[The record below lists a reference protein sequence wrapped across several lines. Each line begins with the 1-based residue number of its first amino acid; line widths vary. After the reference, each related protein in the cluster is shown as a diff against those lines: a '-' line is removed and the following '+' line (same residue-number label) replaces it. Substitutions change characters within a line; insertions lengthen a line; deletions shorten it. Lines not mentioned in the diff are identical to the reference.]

1 MEGAA
6 LYTLS
11 DVEQYCSSLADTY
24 GDRVSFGRAEGAS
37 SQGKDI
43 PLIEVAASGESQ
55 GLIYVTAGQHV
66 SEPASV
72 SAALD
77 FLDTYL
83 SDSVFEGIRERY
95 SLVMAPV
102 VNADRYD
109 MADPGKFPIEKDETN
124 ASGQVMNSGYSPTG
138 SQVPEEQA
146 VLETLTRAEKQY
158 GPLALAFDIHE
169 TSKSGFSLGSMHMVC
184 ATDPGAVAKAHPTGD
199 ALTAQGYWPVISP
212 DTSSD
217 GTLRKVEDERTPF
230 SYVIE
235 TNTANTLEE
244 RIAIGSRYLQDI
256 TRSVLD
262 SPPNER

>member
-11 DVEQYCSSLADTY
+11 DVEQYCSSLAETY
-24 GDRVSFGRAEGAS
+24 GDRINFNHTGGAS
-37 SQGKDI
+37 SQGRDI
-43 PLIEVAASGESQ
+43 PIIEVAASGESQ

-72 SAALD
+72 AAALD

-83 SDSVFEGIRERY
+83 SDPAFEGIRERY

-102 VNADRYD
+102 VNVDRYD
-109 MADPGKFPIEKDETN
+109 LSDTGGFPVEKDEHN
-124 ASGQVMNSGYSPTG
+124 AAGQVMNSGYSTNG
-138 SQVPEEQA
+138 SQVPEEQT
-146 VLETLTRAEKQY
+146 VLTSLVRAEKQY

-169 TSKSGFSLGSMHMVC
+169 TSSSGFSLGSMHMVC
-184 ATDPGAVAKAHPTGD
+184 ATDPAAVAKAHPTGD
-199 ALTAQGYWPVISP
+199 ALAAQGYWPVVSP
-212 DTSSD
+212 DTSSE

-235 TNTANTLEE
+235 TNTANTVEE
-244 RIAIGSRYLQDI
+244 RTAIGSRYLQDI
-256 TRSVLD
+256 TRAVLD
-262 SPPNER
+262 GP

>member
-11 DVEQYCSSLADTY
+11 DVEQYCTSLSDTY
-24 GDRVSFGRAEGAS
+24 GDSVSFGRTEGTS
-37 SQGKDI
+37 SQGKGL
-43 PLIEVAASGESQ
+43 PLIEVAASVESQ

-77 FLDTYL
+77 FLDSYL
-83 SDSVFEGIRERY
+83 SDPAFEGIRERY

-102 VNADRYD
+102 VNVDRYD
-109 MADPGKFPIEKDETN
+109 LADTGEFPVEKDETN
-124 ASGQVMNSGYSPTG
+124 AAGQVMNSGYSPTA
-138 SQVPEEQA
+138 SSSPEEQA
-146 VLETLTRAEKQY
+146 VLDTLSRSEEQY

-199 ALTAQGYWPVISP
+199 ALAAQGYWPVVSP
-212 DTSSD
+212 DTSPE
-217 GTLRKVEDERTPF
+217 GTLRKIEDGRTPF

-235 TNTANTLEE
+235 TNTANTVEE
-244 RIAIGSRYLQDI
+244 RTAIGSRYLQDI
-256 TRSVLD
+256 TRAVLD
-262 SPPNER
+262 QG